1 MPASSRPQRK
11 TFIGFVTSR
20 MGDKSV
26 KVTVSYRTPH
36 ARYQKVVN
44 RQTVVHA
51 HDAKNETKV
60 GDQVEV
66 METRPLSRL
75 KRWRVLRVIA
85 AAQTAVA
92 QAISE
97 LDVAEAVPTKLAPA
111 PAAAPAEPAPTDA
124 PSA

>member
-111 PAAAPAEPAPTDA
+111 PAAAPAEPAPADA

>member
-51 HDAKNETKV
+51 HDAKNETRV

-75 KRWRVLRVIA
+75 KRWRVLRVLA
-85 AAQTAVA
+85 AAQTGVA

-97 LDVAEAVPTKLAPA
+97 QDVAEAVPTKLAAAPA
-111 PAAAPAEPAPTDA
+111 PAAAPADAPTA
-124 PSA
+124 